1 VKYPGGI
8 LHGKI
13 HLQNEEATVA
23 ENTQTA
29 IQKATDYA
37 HANNEAYLKGFKGL
51 LAIPSISTDPV
62 YKEYILRAA
71 EWIVKEM
78 ERIGLKNCQAIPT
91 EGYPVVYGDWLE
103 AGEDKP
109 TILVYAHYDVQPV
122 DPLDL
127 WESPPFEATIRGGRI
142 YARGVIDD
150 KAGVY
155 LNLKAFESI
164 LATEGKLPVNI
175 KVFFEGEEES
185 GSTSMEP
192 FIKKHKDLLKA
203 DLLILSDASHMEDQ
217 PIIITA
223 VRGIVDGEV
232 VVTGPKRDLHSGTF
246 GGFVHNPIHHVAK
259 IIAAFHDEDGRIQ
272 IPGFYD
278 DVVPLTPAEME
289 ELKSQEDFRRSVFEE
304 QSGLT
309 SFWGV
314 PEYSLLERGTA
325 QPTCEVNGVYG
336 GYQGPGGKT
345 VLPAKAGF
353 KVSMRLVADQD
364 PDDIFRK
371 FEAFVKGFEV
381 DTLKIEVRGH
391 QGSVATRLLTEGPA
405 IDALQK
411 AFQATWGKRAMLS
424 RLGGSV
430 PIMALFQKELGIPI
444 TSMSLGTGDNGHAP
458 NEYFVFDHFSR
469 NIDLAIYAYHY
480 LADIE

>member
-1 VKYPGGI
+1 M
-8 LHGKI
+8 
-13 HLQNEEATVA
+13 T

-29 IQKATDYA
+29 VQKATDYA
-37 HANNEAYLKGFKGL
+37 HANNEAFLKGFKEL
-51 LAIPSISTDPV
+51 IAIPSISTDPA
-62 YKEYILRAA
+62 YKDDVHRAA
-71 EWIVKEM
+71 DWVVREM
-78 ERIGLKNCQAIPT
+78 ERIGLKNCRAIPT
-91 EGYPVVYGDWLE
+91 EGHPVVYGDWLE

-109 TILVYAHYDVQPV
+109 TLLVYAHYDVQPV

-127 WESPPFEATIRGGRI
+127 WDSPPFEMTVRDGRI
-142 YARGVIDD
+142 YGRGVIDD

-164 LATEGKLPVNI
+164 LATTGKLPVNV

-192 FIKKHKDLLKA
+192 FIKQHKDFLKA
-203 DLLILSDASHMEDQ
+203 DLLILSDASHMADQ
-217 PIIITA
+217 PLIITA

-259 IIAAFHDEDGRIQ
+259 MIAALHDESGRVQ

-278 DVVPLTPAEME
+278 DVKPLTPAQME
-289 ELKSQEDFRRSVFEE
+289 ELKSQADFRRKFFEE
-304 QSGLT
+304 QSGLKN
-309 SFWGV
+309 FWGV
-314 PEYSLLERGTA
+314 PQYSLLERATA

-345 VLPAKAGF
+345 VLPAVAGF

-381 DTLKIEVRGH
+381 DTLKIEVCGH
-391 QGSVATRLLTEGPA
+391 QGSVATQLLTEGPA

-411 AFQATWGKRAMLS
+411 AYQATWGKRAMLL

-430 PIMALFQKELGIPI
+430 PIMAIFQKELGIPI
-444 TSMSLGTGDNGHAP
+444 TSMSLATGDNGHSP
-458 NEYFVFDHFSR
+458 NEYFILDHFSR
-469 NIDLAIYAYHY
+469 NIDLAIHAYHY
-480 LADIE
+480 LANIE

>member
-1 VKYPGGI
+1 M
-8 LHGKI
+8 
-13 HLQNEEATVA
+13 T
-23 ENTQTA
+23 ENNQTA
-29 IQKATDYA
+29 IQSATDYA
-37 HANNEAYLKGFKGL
+37 HTNNEAYLKGFKEI
-51 LAIPSISTDPV
+51 LAIPSISTDPA
-62 YKEYILRAA
+62 YKDDVHRAA
-71 EWIVKEM
+71 DWIVKEM
-78 ERIGLKNCQAIPT
+78 ERISLKNCQAIPT
-91 EGYPVVYGDWLE
+91 EGLPVVYGDWLE
-103 AGEDKP
+103 AGKDRP

-127 WESPPFEATIRGGRI
+127 WDSPPFEATIRDGRI

-164 LATEGKLPVNI
+164 LATAGKLPVNI

-192 FIKKHKDLLKA
+192 FIKKYKDLLKA

-217 PIIITA
+217 PMIITS

-232 VVTGPKRDLHSGTF
+232 IVNGPKRDLHSGAF
-246 GGFVHNPIHHVAK
+246 GGFVHNPIHHAAK
-259 IIAAFHDEDGRIQ
+259 IIAAFHGEDGRIQ

-278 DVVPLTPAEME
+278 DVAPLTAAQME
-289 ELKSQEDFRRSVFEE
+289 ELKSQEDFRRSFYEE
-304 QSGLT
+304 QSGLRN
-309 SFWGV
+309 FWGI

-345 VLPAKAGF
+345 VLPAMAGF

-364 PDDIFRK
+364 PDDILRK
-371 FEAFVKGFEV
+371 FEAFVKSFEV
-381 DTLKIEVRGH
+381 DTVKIEVHGY
-391 QGSVATRLLTEGPA
+391 QGSFATQLLTQGPA

-411 AFQATWGKRAMLS
+411 AYQATWGKRAMLF
-424 RLGGSV
+424 RQGGSV
-430 PIMALFQKELGIPI
+430 PIMAVFQRELGLPI
-444 TSMSLGTGDNGHAP
+444 TAMSLGTGDNGHSP
-458 NEYFVFDHFSR
+458 NEYFVLDHFSR
-469 NIDLAIYAYHY
+469 NIDLAIHAYHY